1 MKFRHI
7 LWVSYVISLLFLIVH
22 PVWSQESEQTTKQK
36 KSGDGRG
43 MIQLSDQDV
52 ILPIT
57 SIEWGTPDRWSIT
70 SRYVH
75 MFEKDRDN
83 KTWLHN
89 LSISLSP
96 GIAGGRLGI
105 GYQGIFSPRSMPDF
119 GVFSEARIVLL
130 RTWGNPLST
139 VPNRTFV
146 GAEIRSSLSFLIN
159 LGIGYYTQ
167 ISGSNSDREQ
177 FYGFHIGIGI

>member
-1 MKFRHI
+1 MKVKHI
-7 LWVSYVISLLFLIVH
+7 LNVPLTVFLLLLIVH
-22 PVWSQESEQTTKQK
+22 PVWAQESEQTTKQK
-36 KSGDGRG
+36 TSGGGRG
-43 MIQLSDQDV
+43 MLQLSGQDV
-52 ILPIT
+52 IVPIT

-75 MFEKDRDN
+75 MFGTDRDN
-83 KTWLHN
+83 KTWLHD

-105 GYQGIFSPRSMPDF
+105 GYQGIFSPRSMKDF
-119 GVFSEARIVLL
+119 GIFTEARAILL

-139 VPNRTFV
+139 VPNRTFI

-159 LGIGYYTQ
+159 LGIGYYSQ
-167 ISGSNSDREQ
+167 ISVSDDDRED
-177 FYGFHIGIGI
+177 FYGFHVGVGI

>member
-1 MKFRHI
+1 
-7 LWVSYVISLLFLIVH
+7 
-22 PVWSQESEQTTKQK
+22 
-36 KSGDGRG
+36 
-43 MIQLSDQDV
+43 
-52 ILPIT
+52 
-57 SIEWGTPDRWSIT
+57 
-70 SRYVH
+70 

-105 GYQGIFSPRSMPDF
+105 GYQGIFSPRSMKDF
-119 GVFSEARIVLL
+119 GVFSEARVVLL

-139 VPNRTFV
+139 VSNRTFV

-167 ISGSNSDREQ
+167 ISDSNSDREQ

>member
-7 LWVSYVISLLFLIVH
+7 LYVLVFLLLLFT
-22 PVWSQESEQTTKQK
+22 PQVWSQESEQTEKQE
-36 KSGDGRG
+36 KSQNSRL
-43 MIQLSDQDV
+43 MFKLSDQDV

-57 SIEWGTPDRWSIT
+57 SIEWGTPDRWSVT

-83 KTWLHN
+83 KTWLNN
-89 LSISLSP
+89 LSITLSP
-96 GIAGGRLGI
+96 GISGGRFAI
-105 GYQGIFSPRSMPDF
+105 GYQGIFSPKSRPDF
-119 GVFSEARIVLL
+119 GIFSEARLVLL

-139 VPNRTFV
+139 ETNRTFI

-159 LGIGYYTQ
+159 IGIGYFTQ
-167 ISGSNSDREQ
+167 ISTSNGSRER
-177 FYGFHIGIGI
+177 FYGLHIGIGI

>member
-1 MKFRHI
+1 MNIR
-7 LWVSYVISLLFLIVH
+7 YRLIVPYAFVLIFLFAH
-22 PVWSQESEQTTKQK
+22 PVWSQESEQSTKQK
-36 KSGDGRG
+36 KSGGGRG

-57 SIEWGTPDRWSIT
+57 SIEWGSPDRWSIT

-75 MFEKDRDN
+75 MFQTDRDN

-96 GIAGGRLGI
+96 GITGGRFGI

-119 GVFSEARIVLL
+119 GVFSEARVVLL
-130 RTWGNPLST
+130 RTWGNPISA
-139 VPNRTFV
+139 VPDRTYA
-146 GAEIRSSLSFLIN
+146 GAEIRGSLSFLFNI
-159 LGIGYYTQ
+159 GIGYYKQ
-167 ISGSNSDREQ
+167 ISDSNGNSGDL
-177 FYGFHIGIGI
+177 YGFHVGVGI